1 MLTKLTLMRHGETP
15 WNVAGI
21 WQGIAPV
28 PLSDRGIQQANE
40 TSHYLRAAGITRI
53 VSSNLLR
60 TRQTA
65 DIVATTLKLPV
76 DIDSRWRE
84 VDLGRWQG
92 LTNPQIR
99 AWDTEA
105 YESFEAAPYLERG
118 FPDGENQ
125 RQHIAR
131 TAEAM
136 ASAINT
142 YPGEHILVVTHGG
155 SIRCAVYHITGE
167 ALHLSGNCSL
177 TRLHY
182 AHQSNSWQVKGVAED
197 AERIKWG

>member
-1 MLTKLTLMRHGETP
+1 MRTRLTLMRHGETP

-28 PLSDRGIQQANE
+28 PLSDNGRKQASE
-40 TSHYLRAAGITRI
+40 SSAYLQNAGITRI

-65 DIVATTLKLPV
+65 DIIAEAIGLTV
-76 DIDSRWRE
+76 DIDHRWRE

-99 AWDTEA
+99 AWDTSA
-105 YESFEAAPYLERG
+105 YDAFEAAPYIERG

-136 ASAINT
+136 ASILET
-142 YPGEHILVVTHGG
+142 YPGEHVLVVTHGG

-177 TRLHY
+177 TRLYYDHVSMVWHIIG
-182 AHQSNSWQVKGVAED
+182 AAQAAEHITWD
-197 AERIKWG
+197 